1 MIAPHFDKLSEENP
15 DAVFVKVDV
24 DDAADIASHFGISA
38 MPTFKFI
45 KNGEKVSELQGAN
58 LPVLQSKVAELK

>member
-1 MIAPHFDKLSEENP
+1 MIAPHFDKLSVDNP

-45 KNGEKVSELQGAN
+45 KNSEIVYELQGAN
-58 LPVLQSKVAELK
+58 LPVLQAKVAEHK